1 MMSILDGLMD
11 DKNLALLRKLEKV
24 HIIKIEVVNN
34 TSEYRCCSRKS
45 NSTIYVPKSDICADS
60 FTHEL
65 LHIYLRFKE
74 IFVGAN
80 LKSSIRGVEGLS
92 KIYSDGLL
100 EHIGNCLDH
109 LMMLPIYLELGCD
122 RSKFIIDYHKNKCTN
137 HELEKIKRNWKKRF
151 TYNSKMIDFYL
162 GKYFAIKAC
171 PNLDFDYSDSL
182 EGLSKIDKRLF
193 LINEKL
199 VNNWLQVDIDSQN
212 IEDGFRTIVRNYVYD
227 MESWIKLK
235 RIR

>member
-1 MMSILDGLMD
+1 
-11 DKNLALLRKLEKV
+11 
-24 HIIKIEVVNN
+24 
-34 TSEYRCCSRKS
+34 
-45 NSTIYVPKSDICADS
+45 
-60 FTHEL
+60 
-65 LHIYLRFKE
+65 
-74 IFVGAN
+74 
-80 LKSSIRGVEGLS
+80 
-92 KIYSDGLL
+92 
-100 EHIGNCLDH
+100 
-109 LMMLPIYLELGCD
+109 
-122 RSKFIIDYHKNKCTN
+122 
-137 HELEKIKRNWKKRF
+137 
-151 TYNSKMIDFYL
+151 MIDFYL